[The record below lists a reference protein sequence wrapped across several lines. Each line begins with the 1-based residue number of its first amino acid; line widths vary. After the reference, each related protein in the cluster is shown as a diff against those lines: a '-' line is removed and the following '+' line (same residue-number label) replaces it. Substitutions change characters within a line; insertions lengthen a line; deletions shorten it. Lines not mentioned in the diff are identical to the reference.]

1 MRGAR
6 DGMLKNLILDKPLA
20 FIDVETTGLQ
30 PNVDRIVELSILKIH
45 PDGNYKY
52 KSHRINPGI
61 PIPAEA
67 TAIHGITDEDV
78 VNERKFQEYAS
89 SVYDFLEG
97 CDIAGFNV
105 LKFDIPFLEA
115 EMRRAGV
122 PFQNS
127 DRKLIDVQ
135 ILYHLLEPRDLK
147 SAYLKYCGKDMELA
161 HTAQG
166 DVKAAA
172 EILDKQLE
180 VHQNLPKN
188 VAGLHALCRPG
199 LDNYVDPEGKFIWS
213 NGEIVCHFGRKYYG
227 WTLKQLTSQ
236 APDYLQWI
244 LSSDFSPDVKKL
256 VYNALQGIFPKP
268 KEG

>member
-1 MRGAR
+1 MF
-6 DGMLKNLILDKPLA
+6 KNLILDKPLA

-30 PNVDRIVELSILKIH
+30 PNVDRIVELSILKIF
-45 PDGNYKY
+45 PDGNYEY
-52 KSHRINPGI
+52 KSHRINPEI
-61 PIPAEA
+61 PIPDQA

-89 SVYDFLEG
+89 IINDFLEG

-115 EMRRAGV
+115 EFRRAGI
-122 PFQNS
+122 PFQNK
-127 DRKLIDVQ
+127 DQKCVDVQ

-147 SAYLKYCGKDMELA
+147 SAYLKYCGKEMELA

-166 DVKAAA
+166 DATAAA

-180 VHQNLPKN
+180 IHQNLPKN
-188 VAGLHALCRPG
+188 VAGLHALCRPE
-199 LDNYVDPEGKFIWS
+199 LNSYVDPEGKFIWS
-213 NGEIVCHFGRKYYG
+213 NGEIVCNFGRNFG
-227 WTLKQLTSQ
+227 WTLKQLASQ
-236 APDYLQWI
+236 TPDYLQWM

-256 VYNALQGIFPKP
+256 VYNALQGKFPKP
-268 KEG
+268 KVK